1 MIALIIGLAIV
12 GVLLYFI
19 AQIPMDPVILT
30 VIRVVILICVIYYL
44 MTLFGVVDLPLPRAH
59 R

>member
-1 MIALIIGLAIV
+1 MIALVIALAIV
-12 GVLLYFI
+12 GLVLYFI

-30 VIRVVILICVIYYL
+30 VIRVVIIICVIYYL
-44 MTLFGVVDLPLPRAH
+44 MTLFGVMDLPIPRA

>member
-1 MIALIIGLAIV
+1 MIALVIALAIV
-12 GVLLYFI
+12 GLLLYFI

-30 VIRVVILICVIYYL
+30 VIRVVIIICVIYYL
-44 MTLFGVVDLPLPRAH
+44 MTLFGVMDLPIPRA